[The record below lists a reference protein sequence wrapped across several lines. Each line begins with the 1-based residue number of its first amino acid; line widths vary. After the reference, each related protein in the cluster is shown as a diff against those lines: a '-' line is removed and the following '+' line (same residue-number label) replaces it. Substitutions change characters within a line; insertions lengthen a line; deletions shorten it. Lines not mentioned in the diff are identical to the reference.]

1 MKRRQFVTSVL
12 AGGLSVPAFAAQN
25 DHDHGEQVSGPLANV
40 NVSFGQWKTTNPT
53 TTPPTPPLD
62 RLNTTPNSAN
72 LHKLIPFEATVKAGG
87 TVNFIIGGFHLIG
100 VYGPNVDFEDING
113 GLTVPLP
120 GAPMTLPPAVNDPVN
135 RIYRGLNPFGMPTD
149 RVEAVNFPIPGRYIA
164 VCLFLP
170 HFNDRMFGHIR
181 VLP

>member
-25 DHDHGEQVSGPLANV
+25 QNHDHGEQVDGPLANV
-40 NVSFGQWKTTNPT
+40 NVSFGQWKTSPA
-53 TTPPTPPLD
+53 LD
-62 RLNTTPNSAN
+62 RLVSTPNSAN

-100 VYGPNVDFEDING
+100 VYGPGTEFEDING
-113 GLTVPLP
+113 SLTAPLP
-120 GAPMTLPPAVNDPVN
+120 GAPPAVPPAVNDPVN
-135 RIYRGLNPFGMPTD
+135 RIYRGLNPVQLTQD
-149 RVEAVNFPIPGRYIA
+149 RVEAVNFANPGRYIA

-170 HFNDRMFGHIR
+170 HFNDRMFGYIR